1 MNTLD
6 LRYILYMTCKI
17 TRSIIII
24 IIIDHNRSHSA
35 QLRRREHSTDRQR
48 WRHDMHHEVFNVD
61 FCESVGQSTN
71 MLVTAVLIRHSWQ
84 DGNTQQTDRDEDMA
98 CIAKFLMLIFVKVL
112 PASVANW
119 DPSRMSK
126 VVKFCILSKCQLT
139 PLN

>member
-1 MNTLD
+1 MVERWNVYCSLSFE
-6 LRYILYMTCKI
+6 K
-17 TRSIIII
+17 SIHKYV
-24 IIIDHNRSHSA
+24 DHSRSHSA

-48 WRHDMHHEVFNVD
+48 WRHGMYHEVFNVD

-126 VVKFCILSKCQLT
+126 VVKFCILSKYQLT

>member
-1 MNTLD
+1 MQF
-6 LRYILYMTCKI
+6 ILETWLNDETFI
-17 TRSIIII
+17 V
-24 IIIDHNRSHSA
+24 HSA
-35 QLRRREHSTDRQR
+35 LRS
-48 WRHDMHHEVFNVD
+48 
-61 FCESVGQSTN
+61 QSTN
-71 MLVTAVLIRHSWQ
+71 MLITAVLIRHSWQ

-139 PLN
+139 HDGKV